1 MITHKKRIWLTGLGL
16 SAIVVVVALMIAAHI
31 VANRFEPYIREQ
43 AIHYL
48 QKRFDS
54 DVELAAL
61 RVYAPK
67 ISPLRLAISRGRGAF
82 ARVEGE
88 GVALRHL
95 GSRDVPPMFVMRSFV
110 FVVDLGTLFDAQK
123 TVHSVTID
131 GMEINVPPKGDR
143 PDLDKDNDDHAKSGV
158 IIEDV
163 LITNSTLRI
172 LPKEKDKTP
181 LQFDLH
187 RVRLESASQDVAMK
201 YDATL
206 TNAKPPGEI
215 QSKGTFGP
223 WAATEPGDTPLSG
236 QYDFKDADL
245 GVFDEIAGVL
255 HSTGEF
261 KGSLDSISVQGE
273 ASVPNFRLKSAG
285 NPVHLSTRF
294 DVLVDGTNGNTILKP
309 VIGTLGTTTFTT
321 SGGVL
326 KHEANDHRV
335 IGLDVI
341 MPNGNIRDLLTLA
354 MEGPAFM
361 EGRIFLKTKIDIP
374 PLSGKVQRKL
384 LLDGNFHISE
394 GKFLRS
400 KIQDQIDNFSRRG
413 QGKPK
418 DETILDV
425 PTDMAGS
432 FKLLNEVIT
441 FRSLSFAVPGAGVD
455 LTGSY
460 NLKKDDLDFRGT
472 LKLQAKV
479 SQTMTGWKRWVLKP
493 VDPFFAKQGSGT
505 LIHIQVTGTSKDA
518 KFGRD
523 RGKKD

>member
-1 MITHKKRIWLTGLGL
+1 
-16 SAIVVVVALMIAAHI
+16 
-31 VANRFEPYIREQ
+31 
-43 AIHYL
+43 
-48 QKRFDS
+48 
-54 DVELAAL
+54 
-61 RVYAPK
+61 
-67 ISPLRLAISRGRGAF
+67 
-82 ARVEGE
+82 
-88 GVALRHL
+88 
-95 GSRDVPPMFVMRSFV
+95 
-110 FVVDLGTLFDAQK
+110 
-123 TVHSVTID
+123 
-131 GMEINVPPKGDR
+131 
-143 PDLDKDNDDHAKSGV
+143 
-158 IIEDV
+158 
-163 LITNSTLRI
+163 
-172 LPKEKDKTP
+172 
-181 LQFDLH
+181 
-187 RVRLESASQDVAMK
+187 
-201 YDATL
+201 
-206 TNAKPPGEI
+206 
-215 QSKGTFGP
+215 
-223 WAATEPGDTPLSG
+223 
-236 QYDFKDADL
+236 
-245 GVFDEIAGVL
+245 
-255 HSTGEF
+255 
-261 KGSLDSISVQGE
+261 
-273 ASVPNFRLKSAG
+273 
-285 NPVHLSTRF
+285 
-294 DVLVDGTNGNTILKP
+294 
-309 VIGTLGTTTFTT
+309 
-321 SGGVL
+321 
-326 KHEANDHRV
+326 
-335 IGLDVI
+335 

-394 GKFLRS
+394 GKVLRS
-400 KIQDQIDNFSRRG
+400 KIQDQIDSFSRRG

-460 NLKKDDLDFRGT
+460 NLKKDDLDFHGT